1 MYRVRTIEAISL
13 TFTVGVA
20 AGVML
25 DTLVLNPYPLAAG
38 AFALM
43 VLATG
48 LSFRN
53 GKPAVLP
60 LFLLAG
66 VSMALTRAVIGP
78 AGLSAFQG
86 AAEALRNLIDGMP
99 FPHENTAPLLKAF
112 LTGDRSGLSP
122 ATKALF
128 RQSGASHL
136 LALSGLHIGILYLL
150 LGKLTWAL
158 GRSPAARR
166 IRSGL
171 IITAA
176 GGFTLMTGASPSI
189 VRAFLFIVINEI
201 LQLSGRSRKPVRVLC
216 LALFLQLATTPEAI
230 RSVGFQLS
238 YLAMAGIF
246 LLYPGLE
253 NWYPDS
259 GRPDP
264 LRSLWKTA
272 ALSISCQVF
281 TAPLVWLRFR
291 SFPVHFLITNLLAI
305 PVTTGLMG
313 TSVLCLALGGAGC
326 CPQLLVRATDALCTL
341 LLKILE
347 IISSM

>member
-1 MYRVRTIEAISL
+1 
-13 TFTVGVA
+13 
-20 AGVML
+20 
-25 DTLVLNPYPLAAG
+25 
-38 AFALM
+38 M

-48 LSFRN
+48 LSLRRN
-53 GKPAVLP
+53 TGPMLP

-66 VSMALTRAVIGP
+66 VSMALTRSLIGP
-78 AGLSAFQG
+78 GGLSAFQG
-86 AAEALRNLIDGMP
+86 AATALQGLIDSMP

-122 ATKALF
+122 AVKTLF

-150 LGKLTWAL
+150 LGKLTWVL

-171 IITAA
+171 TIAAA
-176 GGFTLMTGASPSI
+176 GVFTLMTGASPSI
-189 VRAFLFIVINEI
+189 VRAFLFIVINEV
-201 LQLSGRSRKPVRVLC
+201 LHLSGRPRDPVRVLC
-216 LALFLQLATTPEAI
+216 LALFLQLAVTPEAI

-246 LLYPGLE
+246 LLYPSME
-253 NWYPDS
+253 KWYPDS

-281 TAPLVWLRFR
+281 TAPLVWLRFH

-305 PVTTGLMG
+305 PITTGLMG
-313 TSVLCLALGGAGC
+313 MAVLCLALGGAGC
-326 CPQLLVRATDALCTL
+326 CPELLARATDALCTL
-341 LLKILE
+341 LLRVLE
-347 IISSM
+347 IIASM